1 MNHRSGIRP
10 RERGAVVGMSLVGM
24 SLSLALLTGC
34 GGGGGHGT
42 AGGGKATAPAPAA
55 DDAVKGPAY
64 RGPALPGFAARPA
77 WSLRAKSTSAP
88 GALDLGSTLLLAK
101 DAQGDYASTPTGS
114 VLSDSEEAA
123 PLTLE
128 FRDVK
133 TGAVR
138 KALKVRART
147 VEAVT
152 WRGGAPAVAVT
163 SSTTSKSDGLTEAKT
178 TTTATLYGADGG
190 ELAKVPSYE
199 RGALLDGYR
208 VEKTGDTLRLTPVGG
223 GPSRT
228 VTCTGTAASC
238 TYDAETG
245 TADASV
251 AHAPLISGGYYAGFL
266 NASDFQTE
274 PEQITLSE
282 LATGKQV
289 WSTAGA
295 KIPEGVALDDKG
307 HHPESEEKRI
317 LRIADGK
324 VLVGW
329 KAGLS
334 FSSGSWIHAWY
345 DLKSGALLTSY
356 KGAEEVLFS
365 PSGDLAARDVVKFE
379 DFPGT
384 AVWQTA
390 DGKRLWEQQG
400 GEHALDPVRFTA
412 DGSVL
417 YGVTDDK
424 SATDTGIAV
433 DTRTKKVLAKN
444 LPEENIP
451 SVDTATGYGY
461 VGTEAALFVFAP
473 A

>member
-1 MNHRSGIRP
+1 MNHRSGTGPAARAC
-10 RERGAVVGMSLVGM
+10 GVVVGVA
-24 SLSLALLTGC
+24 LSLGLLAGC
-34 GGGGGHGT
+34 GGGGDGAAGDGGEGKGAVSA
-42 AGGGKATAPAPAA
+42 AGG
-55 DDAVKGPAY
+55 AVKGPVY
-64 RGPALPGFAARPA
+64 RGPALPGFAAKAA
-77 WSLRAKSTSAP
+77 WSLPSGGTSAP
-88 GALDLGSTLLLAK
+88 GVLDLRSTLLLAK
-101 DAQGDYASTPTGS
+101 DAQGHYAST
-114 VLSDSEEAA
+114 LSEGMLFDSDAAA

-133 TGAVR
+133 TGALR
-138 KALKVRART
+138 KALKVRAKT
-147 VEAVT
+147 VEAVS
-152 WRGGAPAVAVT
+152 WRDGAPAVAVT
-163 SSTTSKSDGLTEAKT
+163 SSTTSESDGLTEAKT
-178 TTTATLYGADGG
+178 TITATLYGADGS

-199 RGALLDGYR
+199 HGTLLDGYR
-208 VEKTGDTLRLTPVGG
+208 VEKAGESLRLTPVGG

-238 TYDAETG
+238 DYDAETG
-245 TADASV
+245 AADASV

-266 NASDFQTE
+266 NASNYQTE

-289 WSTAGA
+289 WSTADA
-295 KIPEGVALDDKG
+295 KIPEGVELDDKG
-307 HHPESEEKRI
+307 HPESEEKRI

-329 KAGLS
+329 KAGVSL
-334 FSSGSWIHAWY
+334 SSGSWVHAWY
-345 DLKSGALLTSY
+345 DLKSGALISSY
-356 KGAEEVLFS
+356 KGPAEVLFS
-365 PSGDLAARDVVKFE
+365 PAGDLAARDVVKFE

-390 DGKRLWEQQG
+390 DGKQLWEQQD
-400 GEHALDPVRFTA
+400 GEHVLDPVRFTA

-417 YGVTDDK
+417 YGVTDDE
-424 SATDTGIAV
+424 SATDTGLAV

-444 LPEENIP
+444 LPEESIP

-461 VGTEAALFVFAP
+461 VGTEAGLFVFAP

>member
-1 MNHRSGIRP
+1 MNHGSGTRP
-10 RERGAVVGMSLVGM
+10 RARGAVVGMSFVGM

-34 GGGGGHGT
+34 GGGGGT
-42 AGGGKATAPAPAA
+42 AGGGGRATAHAPAA
-55 DDAVKGPAY
+55 EDTVKGPAY
-64 RGPALPGFAARPA
+64 KGPALPGFAARAA
-77 WSLRAKSTSAP
+77 WSLPAEGTSAP
-88 GALDLGSTLLLAK
+88 GVLDLGSTLLLAK
-101 DAQGDYASTPTGS
+101 NAHGGYASTLTEGM
-114 VLSDSEEAA
+114 LSDSDEAE

-138 KALKVRART
+138 KALKVRAKT

-152 WRGGAPAVAVT
+152 WHDGAPAVAVT
-163 SSTTSKSDGLTEAKT
+163 SSTTSRSDGLTEAKT

-190 ELAKVPSYE
+190 ELAKVPAYE
-199 RGALLDGYR
+199 RGTLLDGYR
-208 VEKTGDTLRLTPVGG
+208 VEKTDDTLRLTPVGG

-266 NASDFQTE
+266 NASNYQTE
-274 PEQITLSE
+274 PEQITLNE
-282 LATGKQV
+282 LATGKRV
-289 WSTAGA
+289 WSTADA
-295 KIPEGVALDDKG
+295 KIPKGVALDDKG
-307 HHPESEEKRI
+307 HPKSEEKRI

-329 KAGLS
+329 KSGLS

-356 KGAEEVLFS
+356 QGPAEVLFS
-365 PSGDLAARDVVKFE
+365 PSGDLAARDVVTFE

-390 DGKRLWEQQG
+390 DGKRRWEQQD

-424 SATDTGIAV
+424 SATNTGIAV

-461 VGTEAALFVFAP
+461 VGTAAGLFVFAP

>member
-1 MNHRSGIRP
+1 
-10 RERGAVVGMSLVGM
+10 MSLIGM

-34 GGGGGHGT
+34 GGDGGGDAT
-42 AGGGKATAPAPAA
+42 AGGDKATAPAPAA
-55 DDAVKGPAY
+55 KGAVKGPAY

-77 WSLRAKSTSAP
+77 WSLPAEGTSAP
-88 GALDLGSTLLLAK
+88 GVLDLGSTLLLAK
-101 DAQGDYASTPTGS
+101 DARGDYAGTPTEGM
-114 VLSDSEEAA
+114 LSDSEEAE

-138 KALKVRART
+138 KALKVKART

-152 WRGGAPAVAVT
+152 WHDGAPVVAVT
-163 SSTTSKSDGLTEAKT
+163 SSTTSKSDGLTEART

-199 RGALLDGYR
+199 RGTLLDGYR
-208 VEKTGDTLRLTPVGG
+208 VEKAGDTLRLTPVDG

-228 VTCTGTAASC
+228 VTCTGTLASC

-245 TADASV
+245 QADASV
-251 AHAPLISGGYYAGFL
+251 AHAPLISGGYYPGFL
-266 NASDFQTE
+266 NASNYQTE
-274 PEQITLSE
+274 PEQITLNE

-289 WSTAGA
+289 WSTADA
-295 KIPEGVALDDKG
+295 KIPEGVELDDKG
-307 HHPESEEKRI
+307 HPESEEKRI
-317 LRIADGK
+317 LRISGGK

-329 KAGLS
+329 KAGSSL
-334 FSSGSWIHAWY
+334 SSGSWIHAWY

-356 KGAEEVLFS
+356 KGAAEVLFS

-390 DGKRLWEQQG
+390 DGKRLWEQQD
-400 GEHALDPVRFTA
+400 GEHTLDPVRFTA

-444 LPEENIP
+444 LSEENIP

-461 VGTEAALFVFAP
+461 VGTDAGLFVFAP

>member
-1 MNHRSGIRP
+1 MLYS
-10 RERGAVVGMSLVGM
+10 
-24 SLSLALLTGC
+24 
-34 GGGGGHGT
+34 
-42 AGGGKATAPAPAA
+42 
-55 DDAVKGPAY
+55 
-64 RGPALPGFAARPA
+64 
-77 WSLRAKSTSAP
+77 
-88 GALDLGSTLLLAK
+88 
-101 DAQGDYASTPTGS
+101 
-114 VLSDSEEAA
+114 SEEAE

-138 KALKVRART
+138 KALKVRAKT

-152 WRGGAPAVAVT
+152 WRHGAPAVAVT

-199 RGALLDGYR
+199 RGTLLDGYR
-208 VEKTGDTLRLTPVGG
+208 VEKADDTLRLTPVDG
-223 GPSRT
+223 GPSRA
-228 VTCTGTAASC
+228 VTCTGTVASC
-238 TYDAETG
+238 TYDAEAG

-251 AHAPLISGGYYAGFL
+251 AHAPLISGDYYPGFL
-266 NASDFQTE
+266 NASDYQTE
-274 PEQITLSE
+274 PEQITLNE

-289 WSTAGA
+289 WSTADA
-295 KIPEGVALDDKG
+295 KIPKGVELDDKG
-307 HHPESEEKRI
+307 HPESEEKRI

-329 KAGLS
+329 KAGSSL
-334 FSSGSWIHAWY
+334 SSGSWIHAWY

-356 KGAEEVLFS
+356 KGAQEVLFS

-390 DGKRLWEQQG
+390 DGKQLWEQQD

-417 YGVTDDK
+417 YGETDDK
-424 SATDTGIAV
+424 SATNTGIAV

-451 SVDTATGYGY
+451 SVNTATGYGY
-461 VGTEAALFVFAP
+461 VGTGAGLFVFAP

>member
-10 RERGAVVGMSLVGM
+10 RARGAVVGMSLA
-24 SLSLALLTGC
+24 LALLTGC
-34 GGGGGHGT
+34 GGGGGTADGDT
-42 AGGGKATAPAPAA
+42 AGGGTTAPDPAA
-55 DDAVKGPAY
+55 EGAAKGPAY
-64 RGPALPGFAARPA
+64 RGPALPGFTARPA
-77 WSLRAKSTSAP
+77 WSLRGEGTSAP
-88 GALDLGSTLLLAK
+88 GVLDLGSTLLLAK
-101 DAQGDYASTPTGS
+101 DARGHYASSGGLTEG
-114 VLSDSEEAA
+114 VLYSAEEDD

-138 KALKVRART
+138 TSRKVRART

-152 WRGGAPAVAVT
+152 WHHGAPAVAVT
-163 SSTTSKSDGLTEAKT
+163 TSATSESDGLTEAKT
-178 TTTATLYGADGG
+178 TTTATLYGADGR
-190 ELAKVPSYE
+190 ELAKVPSYK
-199 RGALLDGYR
+199 RGTLLDGYR
-208 VEKTGDTLRLTPVGG
+208 VAEADDTLRLTPVDG

-238 TYDAETG
+238 TYDAESG

-251 AHAPLISGGYYAGFL
+251 AHAPLISGDYYAGFL
-266 NASDFQTE
+266 NASDYQTD
-274 PEQITLSE
+274 PEQVTLSE

-295 KIPEGVALDDKG
+295 KIPPGVELDDKG
-307 HHPESEEKRI
+307 HPKSEEIRI

-329 KAGLS
+329 KAGVSL
-334 FSSGSWIHAWY
+334 SSGGWIDAWY

-356 KGAEEVLFS
+356 KGAQEVLFS
-365 PSGDLAARDVVKFE
+365 PSGNLAARDVVKFE

-390 DGKRLWEQQG
+390 DGKRLWEQQD

-417 YGVTDDK
+417 YGVTDDG
-424 SATDTGIAV
+424 SATNTGIAV

-444 LPEENIP
+444 LPEESIP
-451 SVDTATGYGY
+451 SVDAATGYGY
-461 VGTEAALFVFAP
+461 VGTGAGLFVFAP